1 MLDGTVKSWSK
12 HEGWGVLVPPDVPGE
27 VWTHFSSIV
36 AAGYRCLTEGELV
49 RFDCEHVPTGQDGY
63 LWRAKRVVSVDEGSE
78 FARLTDQEIDER
90 IKAVDR
96 VAHLQARTRGP
107 YLVTER
113 VIRINSPRTDP
124 DPSPPG

>member
-1 MLDGTVKSWSK
+1 
-12 HEGWGVLVPPDVPGE
+12 
-27 VWTHFSSIV
+27 
-36 AAGYRCLTEGELV
+36 LTEGELV